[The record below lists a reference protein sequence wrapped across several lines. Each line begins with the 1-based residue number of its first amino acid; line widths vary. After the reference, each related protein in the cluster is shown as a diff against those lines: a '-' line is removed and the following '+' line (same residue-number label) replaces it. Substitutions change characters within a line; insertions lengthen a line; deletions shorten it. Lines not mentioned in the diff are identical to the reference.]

1 MPDPIGAGQIPL
13 DLPFD
18 EALGRD
24 DFLIG
29 ASNRNAFELIDRWPE
44 WPSDVV
50 LLAGP
55 IGAGKTHLVEIWRE
69 LSGARKVAAADLHL
83 TEPSSLASQ
92 GALAVE
98 DAHAGFDEKAMF
110 HLLNTC
116 RQLGAK
122 VLITSRTWPQSWNLS
137 VPDLAS
143 RLRAA
148 TPVEIQEPDDDL
160 LRRLLV
166 KLFADR
172 QIMVDPGVIEFLVVR
187 MERSLA
193 VAGRVVNLLDRMSLA
208 DRRKITRPLA
218 GKCLEMLASNNE

>member
-13 DLPFD
+13 DLPYE

-29 ASNRNAFELIDRWPE
+29 ASNRAAFELIDRWPD

-55 IGAGKTHLVEIWRE
+55 VGAGKTHLVEIWRE
-69 LSGARKVAAADLHL
+69 LSGAGKVPAADLHL
-83 TEPSSLASQ
+83 TDPSALAAQ
-92 GALAVE
+92 GAVAVE

-110 HLLNTC
+110 HLLNAC
-116 RQLGAK
+116 RQSGAQ
-122 VLITSRTWPQSWNLS
+122 VLVTSRTWPQSWKLT

-148 TPVEIQEPDDDL
+148 TPVEIEEPDDDL

-172 QIMVDPGVIEFLVVR
+172 QIMVDPAVIDFLVVR

-193 VAGRVVNLLDRMSLA
+193 VAGQLVNLLDRMSLA

-218 GKCLEMLASNNE
+218 GRCLEMLSSSAE